1 LPKLPQEFQTRLVGS
16 FNSGIAEQKATSSL
30 ILYDLN
36 DRRAELIVN
45 DFFNNTNKQL
55 RQIYYYDKN
64 EFFSIG
70 FLNTFSFPIIK
81 FESCTFLFYLKRE
94 S

>member
-16 FNSGIAEQKATSSL
+16 FNFGIAEQKATNSL

-45 DFFNNTNKQL
+45 DFFNNTNKQI

-64 EFFSIG
+64 EFFTIG
-70 FLNTFSFPIIK
+70 FYWL
-81 FESCTFLFYLKRE
+81 LVFYNHKT
-94 S
+94 